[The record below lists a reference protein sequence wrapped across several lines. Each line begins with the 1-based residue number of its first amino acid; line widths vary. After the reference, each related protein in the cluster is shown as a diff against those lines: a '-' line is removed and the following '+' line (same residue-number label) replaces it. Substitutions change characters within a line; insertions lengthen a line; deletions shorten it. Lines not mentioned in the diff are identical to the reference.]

1 MGNMDLYNSW
11 RKPDK
16 TALKAISAGRLK
28 GMTDINPMWRYRV
41 LTETFGPIGTGWKF
55 ETVRSWVEDHGDLG
69 AAVFVVVNLYYKTE
83 SGWSEPVEGIG
94 GSKTVSLESKGLF
107 LDDEAYKKATTDAI
121 GTACKYLGLAADVYY
136 AADTMSKYET
146 EPTQYQAEQKPVT
159 PITDEHIAKLRKVL
173 KFYKIPEG
181 VMAGRY
187 DKQRIEDLTDA
198 QFSDFEQNG
207 GAFVNSYLENHPEL
221 RSGNENQNNG

>member
-146 EPTQYQAEQKPVT
+146 EPTQYNPQSDKPVNNN
-159 PITDEHIAKLRKVL
+159 PISEEHLKKLRKVL
-173 KFYKIPEG
+173 SFYRIPEG
-181 VMAGRY
+181 IMAGRY
-187 DKQRIEDLTDA
+187 DKQKIEELTEGNY
-198 QFSDFEQNG
+198 SDFEQNG
-207 GAFVNSYLENHPEL
+207 GSFVNGWVKEHENKDN
-221 RSGNENQNNG
+221 GENR